1 MLYSVEGY
9 GWHKQVCN
17 VASDMSLHLKMR
29 ETIVC
34 DENFNTINGTVVWGP
49 NQHIIV
55 TEDVLIMNEASL
67 TILEN
72 TIIEFGFGYCKL
84 EVIGNFFV
92 EGSSEFPVIFTS
104 AEENPAENDW
114 NALYNNSENCLINN
128 CIVEWSY
135 YGFYNLGEANL
146 NQLVIKNCSS
156 NGINLNGNSATIENT
171 TIFGCENGVWAYG
184 LDDGVFGGNISNT
197 LIFDNNTSGIE
208 LTSSSPLINNCFFS
222 ENDKHI
228 FIYYS
233 CPKIEYC
240 AFENSRTYSIYSQRE
255 AGIEGTIEIKYCDFT
270 DENTLIYCRRS
281 ADIIA
286 NHNNFYVSNTFV
298 FELIYYNG
306 SNFIN
311 AQNNWWGTS
320 SETEIQNLIWDE
332 SDEPGGYD
340 AGTVDYSSWEYH
352 EIEDAGPQ

>member
-128 CIVEWSY
+128 LSWAIARISREPVMGHAAAVPIITKY
-135 YGFYNLGEANL
+135 
-146 NQLVIKNCSS
+146 IPK
-156 NGINLNGNSATIENT
+156 T
-171 TIFGCENGVWAYG
+171 TKF
-184 LDDGVFGGNISNT
+184 
-197 LIFDNNTSGIE
+197 
-208 LTSSSPLINNCFFS
+208 
-222 ENDKHI
+222 
-228 FIYYS
+228 
-233 CPKIEYC
+233 
-240 AFENSRTYSIYSQRE
+240 
-255 AGIEGTIEIKYCDFT
+255 
-270 DENTLIYCRRS
+270 
-281 ADIIA
+281 
-286 NHNNFYVSNTFV
+286 
-298 FELIYYNG
+298 
-306 SNFIN
+306 
-311 AQNNWWGTS
+311 
-320 SETEIQNLIWDE
+320 
-332 SDEPGGYD
+332 
-340 AGTVDYSSWEYH
+340 
-352 EIEDAGPQ
+352 